1 MRVALAVLA
10 GTAVVA
16 AAAGAA
22 PRVVTRIGTGQA
34 PCGIAAGFG
43 SVWVA
48 VYETG
53 KLVRIDPAT
62 NRATKRITVA
72 RGICPLAATSG
83 AVWVASDR
91 TNVLYRVDPARNRV
105 VARIPV
111 PRWPAHLLAA
121 LGGVWVSGYESG
133 VVARIDPRTNSI
145 ARVYEVGGNPS
156 GLAALDGSL
165 YVAFARGGT
174 SLGRLDLTS
183 GAVTQI
189 GVGHTAPGFLTV
201 AAGSLW
207 TTTEDGYALRVDPAG
222 PTIRAF
228 PVPGTPAEARLGRD
242 GTIWV
247 AEKQHNTLTRID
259 PRANRIVDVTGA
271 GPGALAVVAAG
282 GDMWVTSFAGSDVW
296 RFRAAR

>member
-1 MRVALAVLA
+1 MRVALAVVA

-16 AAAGAA
+16 AAGAS
-22 PRVVTRIGTGQA
+22 PRVVTRIGTGAA
-34 PCGIAAGFG
+34 PCGVVGGFG

-48 VYETG
+48 AYDTG

-62 NRATKRITVA
+62 NRVTKRITVA
-72 RGICPLAATSG
+72 RGICPLAVAAG
-83 AVWVASDR
+83 AIWVASDR
-91 TNVLYRVDPARNRV
+91 ANVLYRVDPARGRV

-111 PRWPAHLLAA
+111 ARWPAHVVGA
-121 LGGVWVSGYESG
+121 LGSVWVSGYERG
-133 VVARIDPRTNSI
+133 VVARIDPATNST

-156 GLAALDGSL
+156 GLASLGGSL
-165 YVAFARGGT
+165 YVAFARAGT

-189 GVGHTAPGFLTV
+189 PLGHTAPGFLAA

-207 TTTEDGYALRVDPAG
+207 TTTEDGYALRVDPA
-222 PTIRAF
+222 TSNVTAF

-247 AEKQHNTLTRID
+247 AEKEHNTLTRID
-259 PRANRIVDVTGA
+259 PRTNRIVDVTGA
-271 GPGALAVVAAG
+271 GPGALGVAAG
-282 GDMWVTSFAGSDVW
+282 AGDMWVTSYAGSDVW
-296 RFRAAR
+296 RFRAR